1 MKQLLLS
8 YPRYFIFLCLTIGL
22 MKTGVAQ
29 GPQDCFTAQSVC
41 QDVYSQP
48 LSFSGQGVDSMEID
62 PAISCLG
69 SGELNSAWYIFTVQT
84 PGDLCFSITPVVGS
98 EDYDWAVYNLT
109 NANCGDIRVDPS
121 LEVSC
126 NYAPNLG
133 CGGVTGPNGNTAGP
147 CGGQNEACIPVQVGE
162 TYVVNVSNFS
172 KTTNGYTLDFSS
184 STSDIFDNTSP
195 EVDTIIVNCNNEL
208 SIRFSENIL
217 CSSLQESDFIV
228 SDTAGNIFPVIQAT
242 GNACQSGGLFEDEFE
257 IIFQNSLPSGP
268 IVITLQDTVLDN
280 CGNVGIIGINDTLDI
295 YISDAVLTADEDSIC
310 FGDSTI
316 LYASSVPNFTYT
328 WSGGVPLDDSTVKV
342 GPLVTTTYSVIV
354 TSPIGCSDTLEYEI
368 FVRPTPSSIFDV
380 ANQICPDSLLT
391 VNYSGMASPTA
402 IYDWNFD
409 GATVASGTGA
419 GPYQVSWPGGGT
431 RILSLAVTENGCV
444 SDTTT
449 AIVQVPPKPVAD
461 FNSPDQV
468 CLGSEATIQ
477 YAGPLSVTA
486 NYSWEFDGG
495 IANSGSGVG
504 PYQVE
509 WFAPGLYDVC
519 LIVEESGCFSPL
531 VCEQVQVTPLPD
543 AQIAAVDDQC
553 FDENEFTFAYGGNS
567 TIVGFDWDLG
577 EAGAQSTDA
586 NPVYSYQSF
595 GQKTI
600 QLTVTDVQGCSS
612 SSTLDLEIF
621 PPIEVAFAFDTVCEG
636 NFTSFADLSFT
647 QPGHGV
653 GTWLWTTNDGGRY
666 LDQNPVHVFLSD
678 GMYTTKLV
686 AVTVDGCSDSLTQTV
701 QVYDQPEADF
711 TVEEIC
717 AANRVYFTNQSRFDD
732 DRVSYLWTF
741 PGGVNKTTENP
752 SFLFDDPGIQPVT
765 LTITNVDGC
774 TDSYKTD
781 VLVNA
786 QPEPSIVADEVCEGT
801 PMQIDGTTGGSGL
814 DSVISY
820 IWVFPDETQ
829 ASGASLTQE
838 WESPGRYQLKL
849 ITETQAGCIDSTQ
862 DSVYVWAS
870 PYAEFT
876 VEDVCEGSPSQIVS
890 TSGTAFRWGGELAT
904 QTISTGDGAVL
915 TGNGPNYRPEY
926 VYTFAG
932 LYTVSLTVATDKGCE
947 ATASRRVEI
956 YPIPD
961 APLMVG
967 DTVCEGDRALLTGTI
982 PTNGDDLAWYSSP
995 TAPERFTWGP
1005 TYQTS
1010 ELDREVSYFVSAVND
1025 QGCESV
1031 RIPVRAE
1038 LYPALSGQMLI
1049 TDTVLYMPEAT
1060 AQFLVAGNFIG
1071 AEYLWDFGDLNISNE
1086 EAPVHTFEEAGI
1098 KTVEVSVVSEAGC
1111 ELTLSREVKI
1121 YQIAYAVVPS
1131 AFSPNG
1137 DGINDEFYISGH
1149 NLINLQFSVYNRW
1162 GQLIYQT
1169 DQLDFRWEGE
1179 TMNGRSVGVGTY
1191 VYHLQALDAH
1201 GNTQEKSGTV
1211 TVIR

>member
-1 MKQLLLS
+1 MKQFLLS
-8 YPRYFIFLCLTIGL
+8 CLLIVFLIGFL
-22 MKTGVAQ
+22 GEGRAQ
-29 GPQDCFTAQSVC
+29 ADEQDCINALPVC
-41 QDVYSQP
+41 QNIFTQTNSYS
-48 LSFSGQGVDSMEID
+48 GEGVFPNEID
-62 PAISCLG
+62 NAISCLG
-69 SGELNSAWYIFTVQT
+69 SGEKNSVWYIFTVQVS
-84 PGDLCFSITPVVGS
+84 GNLCFTITPNVGS
-98 EDYDWAVYNLT
+98 EDYDWAVYDLT
-109 NANCGDIRVDPS
+109 NASCTDIATNPS
-121 LEVSC
+121 IEVSC

-133 CGGVTGPNGNTAGP
+133 CGGLTGPNGNTGGP
-147 CGGQNEACIPVQVGE
+147 CGGQNEACIPVLAGE

-172 KTTNGYTLDFSS
+172 SSTNGYTLDFSS
-184 STSDIFDNTSP
+184 SSATIFDNIPPTLDSL
-195 EVDTIIVNCNNEL
+195 EISCSGDISVF
-208 SIRFSENIL
+208 FSENVV
-217 CSSLQESDFIV
+217 CNTVEPTDFEFT
-228 SDTAGNIFPVIQAT
+228 DGAGNIIPVAT
-242 GNACQSGGLFEDEFE
+242 VTGGSCASGGAFENEFLVTFASPIQSG
-257 IIFQNSLPSGP
+257 Q
-268 IVITLQDTVLDN
+268 VIMTLVDQVLDN
-280 CGNVGIIGINDTLDI
+280 CGNVGVIGSADTSLLDTTLLT
-295 YISDAVLTADEDSIC
+295 LTATQDSIC
-310 FGDSTI
+310 IGDSVTISANSLPLYTYSWNAGVQLNDSTI
-316 LYASSVPNFTYT
+316 R
-328 WSGGVPLDDSTVKV
+328 V
-342 GPLVTTTYSVIV
+342 GPLN
-354 TSPIGCSDTLEYEI
+354 TSTFTLTATASNGCIQTEDYEI
-368 FVRPTPSSIFDV
+368 FVRPTPSSVFDV

-391 VNYSGMASPTA
+391 INYPGFGTPTT
-402 IYDWNFD
+402 IFDWNFD

-431 RILSLAVTENGCV
+431 RVVSLVVTENGCV

-449 AIVQVPPKPVAD
+449 ATVTVPPKPVAD

-468 CLGSEATIQ
+468 CFGSEATIQ
-477 YAGPLSVTA
+477 YAGPLSITA

-495 IANSGSGVG
+495 IANSGSGGG

-519 LIVEESGCFSPL
+519 LTVEESGCFSPP

-553 FDENEFTFAYGGNS
+553 FDNNEFNFVYGGNS
-567 TIVGFDWDLG
+567 TIIGYNWDLG
-577 EAGAQSTDA
+577 ESGALSTDA
-586 NPVYSYQSF
+586 SPVYSYQSF

-612 SSTLDLEIF
+612 SSTLDIEVF
-621 PPIEVAFAFDTVCEG
+621 PPVDVAFAFDTICEG
-636 NFTSFADLSFT
+636 NFTSFSDLSFA

-653 GTWLWTTNDGGRY
+653 GTWLWSTSDGGRY
-666 LDQNPVHVFLSD
+666 LDQNPVHVFPSD
-678 GMYTTKLV
+678 GVYTTTLV
-686 AVTVDGCSDSLTQTV
+686 AVTVDGCSDSLTQSV

-711 TVEEIC
+711 TVDNIC
-717 AANRVYFTNQSRFDD
+717 AANLVYFTNQSRFDD

-752 SFLFDDPGIQPVT
+752 GFLFATPGAQPVT
-765 LTITNVDGC
+765 LTVTNVDGC
-774 TDSYKTD
+774 ADSYKTD

-786 QPEPSIVADEVCEGT
+786 QPEPLIVADEVCEGT
-801 PMQIDGTTGGSGL
+801 PMQLDGTTGGNGL

-820 IWVFPDETQ
+820 TWVFPDGTRS
-829 ASGASLTQE
+829 SGASLTQE

-849 ITETQAGCIDSTQ
+849 ITETQAGCVDSTQ

-870 PYAEFT
+870 PYVEFT
-876 VEDVCEGSPSQIVS
+876 IDNACEGSPSQIVS
-890 TSGTAFRWGGELAT
+890 TSGTAYRWGGELST
-904 QTISTGDGAVL
+904 QTISTGDGAVIV
-915 TGNGPNYRPEY
+915 GNGPNYSPEY
-926 VYTFAG
+926 VYTFSG

-947 ATASRRVEI
+947 ATSAQEVEI
-956 YPIPD
+956 FPIPD

-967 DTVCEGDRALLTGTI
+967 DTVCEGDRALLTGMI

-1005 TYQTS
+1005 LYQTR
-1010 ELDREVSYFVSAVND
+1010 ELRNEVSYYVSAVNKE
-1025 QGCESV
+1025 GCESV

-1038 LYPALSGQMLI
+1038 LHPALSGQMLI

-1071 AEYLWDFGDLNISNE
+1071 AEYFWNFGDFNTSNE
-1086 EAPVHTFEEAGI
+1086 AAPVHTFEEAGI
-1098 KTVEVSVVSEAGC
+1098 QTVEVSVVSEEGC
-1111 ELTLSREVKI
+1111 ELTLSRDVKV

-1137 DGINDEFYISGH
+1137 DGVNDQFFITGH
-1149 NLINLQFSVYNRW
+1149 NLVNLQFAIYNRW

-1169 DQLDFRWEGE
+1169 DQLDFRWGGE